1 MCRPGSSSLHNPP
14 AGLDLPSL
22 SGAPAACLLSLL
34 SSRGWGPSGRPPPR
48 YRASLSSSRK
58 MQVSAYLFYHLD
70 ISLYVLCSRLCFVVE
85 GCMQ

>member
-58 MQVSAYLFYHLD
+58 MQVVDPGY
-70 ISLYVLCSRLCFVVE
+70 CSSWSWVTCF
-85 GCMQ
+85 C